1 MMVGQHEQRGI
12 ILIGL
17 MVVLV
22 LAAGAMFLQQ
32 ANRSN
37 ATAVE
42 REAKTMASLLAARDA
57 LVAKAVLNTERPGSL
72 PCPDI
77 QTNIPGNNIP
87 GDGKA
92 DLLAG
97 NHCPA
102 YSGWLPWRTLDLD
115 DPRDGAG
122 ERLWYVLSP
131 NFRDDDS
138 VEINSNSI
146 ATLNLDG
153 QSSIVALIIAPGG
166 AVSGQARPSANLVD
180 YLDDANGNASTSNR
194 DGDNFF
200 FSAPPSTTF
209 NDRIIAIDKTSW
221 LNSVSMRVLGE
232 IRHAVRAAGGY
243 LANPDRNG
251 DGESDP
257 LVTPSVGRFPFRDS
271 AYRLPAAPGQTCPSQ
286 CWYNALEDNEW
297 FLLISYNHSSP
308 PTVSVGSRTLS
319 LP

>member
-1 MMVGQHEQRGI
+1 MTGNQRAQQGI

-22 LAAGAMFLQQ
+22 LAAGATFLQQ

-37 ATAVE
+37 AMAIE
-42 REAKTMASLLAARDA
+42 REAKTMAALLAARDA

-77 QTNIPGNNIP
+77 QTNNPGNNIP

-102 YSGWLPWRTLDLD
+102 YEGWLPWRTLDLD
-115 DPRDGAG
+115 DPRDEAG
-122 ERLWYVLSP
+122 ERLWYILSP

-138 VEINSNSI
+138 VKINSNSI

-153 QSSIVALIIAPGG
+153 QSDLVALIIAPGR
-166 AVSGQARPSANLVD
+166 AVGGQTRPSNNIID
-180 YLDDANGNASTSNR
+180 YLDDANGNAATSNR

-232 IRHAVRAAGGY
+232 IRHAVRSAGGY
-243 LANPDRNG
+243 LANPDLNG

-271 AYRLPAAPGQTCPSQ
+271 AYSLPAASGQTCPSQ
-286 CWYNALEDNEW
+286 CWYKILDDNEW
-297 FLLISYNHSSP
+297 FSP
-308 PTVSVGSRTLS
+308 ITYDRSNTSISVGGRTVL